1 MRRNETVRDALA
13 RQHALES
20 ESVSLGAQRYR
31 QTRRPWGDRDPTR
44 REEAS
49 TAPGA
54 ALIQSAMSPVI
65 DALDEWAGRMA
76 TGKAG
81 RHVSAY
87 QLLKHIPADAA
98 AYIALR
104 VAINS
109 VHTTATMQAM
119 ATAIGRGLVE
129 YWLMAKAE
137 EEQPFLVAGIDK
149 KLRTKQIATSR
160 RYLFMRFIT
169 ERVGASPF
177 DAHVQQHAGLRLL
190 DFVAMATGWFEVRSK
205 RGKTPAYAP
214 TAKLTDWLNQQHDR
228 RSTLFPVDL
237 PMIIPPRPWSSDQR
251 GGYRVRQSNLTK
263 LRHVSKGVHLD
274 HGPRVYEAIN
284 HVQSTPWR
292 INRDLL
298 EVFEHVWREGLELG
312 GLPPRI
318 LSPIPARPADADHN
332 PEIDRAWRER
342 VIPIHEY
349 NATLPARQARYHQ
362 LFWIAK
368 RFADEDAIFFPHAY
382 DWRGRAYPL
391 PSTAGPHPQG
401 ADINRALL
409 EFAEGKP
416 LGEAGAD
423 WLAVHLAGLFDHD
436 KLTRPDRIA
445 WARINANALAD
456 CGRDPYAHRWWTT
469 TDKPWTTLA
478 ACIAWAG
485 YCDHGAG
492 YVCRLPIPVDATS
505 SGLQHFSALL
515 RDEIGGAAVNLIPA
529 DKPQDIYLT
538 VSAKCEAINEDQRL
552 AGRFLRKLTKPLTMT
567 YVYAAKYLGQ
577 LKLVREAIHAHET
590 ATNTPFVPGLT
601 GKEASNLIT
610 PVIREAI
617 STTIVSARN
626 GMDWLQ
632 RASKLF
638 TGPIEWKTPAGFH
651 VHHKYVVSSKYVLSI
666 YVGPQ
671 KRNVQLK
678 FADDKPDAEH
688 NKRTT
693 ASAISANYIHSL
705 DASHLMFA
713 AVECRRQAMVLS
725 PVHDSF
731 ASHPADM
738 DRLHLALRQTFVE
751 QYRND
756 VLADL
761 RGQFIDQLPDAL
773 HGKIPHLP
781 SYGNLDINVVLSS
794 QYLFN

>member
-1 MRRNETVRDALA
+1 MRRNETVRDVLA
-13 RQHALES
+13 RQHALEA
-20 ESVSLGAQRYR
+20 ESVTLGAQRYR

-54 ALIQSAMSPVI
+54 ALIQSAMRPVI
-65 DALDEWAGRMA
+65 DALEEWSARLAAGQ
-76 TGKAG
+76 AG

-87 QLLKHIPADAA
+87 QLLKHIPAEAA
-98 AYIALR
+98 AFIALR

-109 VHTTATMQAM
+109 VHTTSTMQAM

-129 YWLMAKAE
+129 YWLMAKAD
-137 EEQPFLVAGIDK
+137 EEQPHLVAGIDR
-149 KLRTKQIATSR
+149 KLRKKQIATSR

-169 ERVGASPF
+169 ERVGTAPF
-177 DAHVQQHAGLRLL
+177 DARVQQHAGLRLL
-190 DFVAMATGWFEVRSK
+190 DFVATATGWFEVQSK

-214 TAKLTDWLNQQHDR
+214 TAKLTAWLNQQHDR

-237 PMIIPPRPWSSDQR
+237 PMVVPPRPWSSDQR

-263 LRHVSKGVHLD
+263 LRFVAKGVELD

-312 GLPPRI
+312 GLPPRT
-318 LSPIPARPADADHN
+318 LLPIPARPATADTD
-332 PEIDRAWRER
+332 PEIDRAWRDR
-342 VIPIHEY
+342 VIPIHEH
-349 NATLPARQARYHQ
+349 NASLPARQVRYHQ

-368 RFADEDAIFFPHAY
+368 RFAGEDAIYYPHAY

-416 LGEAGAD
+416 LGDAGAD
-423 WLAVHLAGLFDHD
+423 WLAIHLAGLFDHD
-436 KLTRPDRIA
+436 KLTRDERIA
-445 WARINANALAD
+445 WTKANAEALAD
-456 CGRDPYAHRWWTT
+456 CGRDPYANRWWTK

-515 RDEIGGAAVNLIPA
+515 RDEVGGAAVNLIPA
-529 DKPQDIYLT
+529 DRPQDIYLT
-538 VSAKCEAINEDQRL
+538 VSAKCEEINTDPRL
-552 AGRFLRKLTKPLTMT
+552 VGKFARKLTKPLTMT

-577 LKLVREAIHAHET
+577 LKLIREAIHAHET
-590 ATNTPFVPGLT
+590 STALAYVPGLT

-610 PVIREAI
+610 PIIRDAI
-617 STTIVSARN
+617 ADTVVAARN
-626 GMDWLQ
+626 GMDWL
-632 RASKLF
+632 RRVSRLF
-638 TGPIEWKTPAGFH
+638 SGPVEWKTPAGFH
-651 VHHKYVVSSKYVLSI
+651 VHHKYVVTSKYMLAV

-671 KRNVQLK
+671 KRNVQLR
-678 FADDKPDAEH
+678 FAEDKPNAPH
-688 NKRTT
+688 NRRATG
-693 ASAISANYIHSL
+693 SAIAANYIHSL

-713 AVECRRQAMVLS
+713 SVSCRHQAIALS

-731 ASHPADM
+731 ASHAADM
-738 DRLHLALRQTFVE
+738 DRLHLTLRRTFVE
-751 QYRND
+751 QYSKD

-761 RGQFIDQLPDAL
+761 RGQFLDQLPAAQ
-773 HGKIPHLP
+773 HRKIPNLP
-781 SYGNLDINVVLSS
+781 EYGNLEIKDILSS